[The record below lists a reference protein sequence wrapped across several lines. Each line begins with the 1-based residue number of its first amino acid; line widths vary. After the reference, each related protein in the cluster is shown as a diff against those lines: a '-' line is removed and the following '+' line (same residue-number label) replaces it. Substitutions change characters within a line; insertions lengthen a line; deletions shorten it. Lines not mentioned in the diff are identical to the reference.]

1 MTVPNL
7 YWNRAVVSVFQGPTA
22 VKQWFNKAK
31 EILLARK
38 LQNVKINPGDV
49 NGYTSVAVM
58 FVQLDNNRCVAIV
71 ASTGAN
77 AKKFCD
83 DFITRI
89 KNIVRFD

>member
-1 MTVPNL
+1 M
-7 YWNRAVVSVFQGPTA
+7 
-22 VKQWFNKAK
+22 KQWFNKAK
-31 EILLARK
+31 EILLAMK

-49 NGYTSVAVM
+49 NGYTSNTFVAVM